1 MEILHNKS
9 IDISKQL
16 QACNS
21 FFLSVRLPNFA
32 KKNKKGTLHQTMG
45 RTLHK
50 NIVQGSGKGFFLLP
64 EECDRCSK
72 ETPARIYLNPTER
85 TLFRLYLAH
94 PEGIP
99 ADHLLAHWKE
109 LCTLYA
115 QESLYDE
122 PSLREDKM
130 ESLCAESKTV
140 FYATVSRIK
149 RKFIDALGIR
159 RARAYFIQRSSTGA
173 YYTKARCG

>member
-1 MEILHNKS
+1 
-9 IDISKQL
+9 
-16 QACNS
+16 
-21 FFLSVRLPNFA
+21 
-32 KKNKKGTLHQTMG
+32 MG

-50 NIVQGSGKGFFLLP
+50 NIVQDSGKGFFLLP
-64 EECDRCSK
+64 EECDRHSK

-85 TLFRLYLAH
+85 TLFRLYLVH

-99 ADHLLAHWKE
+99 ADHLVAHWRE

-122 PSLREDKM
+122 PSLREDKI

-149 RKFIDALGIR
+149 RKFTDTLGMR
-159 RARAYFIQRSSTGA
+159 RARAYIIQRSSTGA
-173 YYTKARCG
+173 YYTKAKCG

>member
-1 MEILHNKS
+1 
-9 IDISKQL
+9 
-16 QACNS
+16 
-21 FFLSVRLPNFA
+21 
-32 KKNKKGTLHQTMG
+32 MG
-45 RTLHK
+45 RALHK
-50 NIVQGSGKGFFLLP
+50 NIVQSSRKGYFLLP
-64 EECDRCSK
+64 EEFDRRSK
-72 ETPARIYLNPTER
+72 ETPVWIYLNPIER

-99 ADHLLAHWKE
+99 ADHLLAHWRE

-115 QESLYDE
+115 QESLYDD

-149 RKFIDALGIR
+149 RKFTDALGVR
-159 RARAYFIQRSSTGA
+159 RARAYIIQRDSSGA
-173 YYTKARCG
+173 YYTRARCG

>member
-1 MEILHNKS
+1 MLGNQQGKT
-9 IDISKQL
+9 ISKTFEISKRL
-16 QACNS
+16 QACNC
-21 FFLSVRLPNFA
+21 FYFRDRLPNFA
-32 KKNKKGTLHQTMG
+32 KKMG

-50 NIVQGSGKGFFLLP
+50 TIVQGSRKGYFLLP

-99 ADHLLAHWKE
+99 ADHLVAHWKE
-109 LCTLYA
+109 LCKLYA

-149 RKFIDALGIR
+149 RKFTDALGVR
-159 RARAYFIQRSSTGA
+159 RARAYIIQRNSSGA

>member
-1 MEILHNKS
+1 
-9 IDISKQL
+9 
-16 QACNS
+16 
-21 FFLSVRLPNFA
+21 
-32 KKNKKGTLHQTMG
+32 MG

-50 NIVQGSGKGFFLLP
+50 NIVQGSGKGFFLLQ
-64 EECDRCSK
+64 EECDKRSGDA
-72 ETPARIYLNPTER
+72 PAQIYLNPIER
-85 TLFRLYLAH
+85 TLYRLFLSH

-99 ADHLLAHWKE
+99 ADYLPVHWKE
-109 LCTLYA
+109 LCALYA

-149 RKFIDALGIR
+149 RKFTEALGVR
-159 RARAYFIQRSSTGA
+159 RARAYIIQRSKSGA

>member
-1 MEILHNKS
+1 M
-9 IDISKQL
+9 Q
-16 QACNS
+16 
-21 FFLSVRLPNFA
+21 
-32 KKNKKGTLHQTMG
+32 KKMG
-45 RTLHK
+45 RALHK
-50 NIVQGSGKGFFLLP
+50 NIDQSSRKGYFLLP
-64 EECDRCSK
+64 EECDRYSK
-72 ETPARIYLNPTER
+72 ETPVWIYLNPTER

-99 ADHLLAHWKE
+99 ADHLLAHWRE

-115 QESLYDE
+115 QESLYDD

-149 RKFIDALGIR
+149 RKFTDALGVH
-159 RARAYFIQRSSTGA
+159 RARAYIIQRDSSGA
-173 YYTKARCG
+173 YYTRARCG

>member
-1 MEILHNKS
+1 
-9 IDISKQL
+9 
-16 QACNS
+16 
-21 FFLSVRLPNFA
+21 
-32 KKNKKGTLHQTMG
+32 MG

-85 TLFRLYLAH
+85 TLFRLYMAH

-99 ADHLLAHWKE
+99 ADHLVAHWKE

-122 PSLREDKM
+122 TSLREDKM
-130 ESLCAESKTV
+130 ESLCSESKTV

-149 RKFIDALGIR
+149 RKFTDALGVR
-159 RARAYFIQRSSTGA
+159 RARAYIIQRNSTGA

>member
-1 MEILHNKS
+1 MIWKYRRDFLA
-9 IDISKQL
+9 KQSTIPNNYKLVIPFFSESDCRTL
-16 QACNS
+16 Q
-21 FFLSVRLPNFA
+21 
-32 KKNKKGTLHQTMG
+32 KKTMG

-64 EECDRCSK
+64 EECDKSSGVS
-72 ETPARIYLNPTER
+72 PARVYLNPTER

-99 ADHLLAHWKE
+99 ADHLVVHWKE
-109 LCTLYA
+109 LCALYA

-149 RKFIDALGIR
+149 RKFTDALGKR
-159 RARAYFIQRSSTGA
+159 RARAYIIQRSSTGA